1 MLFLGIDMCMTGVHI
16 HSVFV
21 LFLLEY
27 SNLSSSGGVKICPQ
41 WFYIDMY

>member
-21 LFLLEY
+21 LFLLK
-27 SNLSSSGGVKICPQ
+27 SIAT
-41 WFYIDMY
+41 